1 MLDTVLRGGI
11 VIDGSGA
18 AARQADVGIRD
29 GRVAVIG
36 DIDEDARE
44 TIDVSGKIVS
54 PGFVDVHTHYD
65 AQVFWDPAISPSCF
79 HGVTT
84 VVGGNCGFSVAPLT
98 DESGPYLMRMLS
110 RVEGM
115 PLASLEEGVPWNWR
129 SFAEYL
135 DALEGKLALNA
146 GFLVGHSAIRR
157 AVMGEA
163 AVGRAANASEVEA
176 MQALLAESLEAGGLG
191 FSSTQAATHN
201 DLEGQPVPSRW
212 AERDEFIAL
221 CRTVRDHPGTTLEFI
236 PAIGVFAEED
246 MALMT
251 DMSLAADRPL
261 NWNVLVIQSFNEQG
275 WRAQL
280 AASDYAAERGA
291 KVVALTPSQVMV
303 LRLNFTS
310 GFVLDSLPDWAP
322 VIALPH
328 DEKMKALADPA
339 VRKHLDERA
348 NSEEAGVMRA
358 VAAWENMEIA
368 ETFTPENAAL
378 EGRMI
383 GELAEELGK
392 SPFDTLLD
400 IALSENLKTSFKPI
414 IPGDDDASW
423 QMRKE
428 AWLDPRTIVGASDA
442 GAHLDMIN
450 TFAYSTA
457 LLGPAVREKSLM
469 TLEEAIHQ
477 LTDVPARHYGLIE
490 RGRLEPGW
498 HADITV
504 FDPDDVGLGE
514 IYTRRDLPRDEVRLY
529 ADAFGI
535 ERVFVNGTEIVRD
548 GELTGARPGT
558 ILRSG
563 RDSETVGASLDGA
576 VRPSSE

>member
-1 MLDTVLRGGI
+1 MLDIVLRGGL
-11 VIDGSGA
+11 VIDGSGSA
-18 AARQADVGIRD
+18 AKRADVGIRE
-29 GRVAVIG
+29 GRIAAIG
-36 DIDEDARE
+36 EIDEEARE
-44 TIDVSGKIVS
+44 IVDVEGKVVS

-65 AQVFWDPAISPSCF
+65 AQAFWDPALSPSCF

-129 SFAEYL
+129 SFGEYL

-157 AVMGEA
+157 AVMREES
-163 AVGRAANASEVEA
+163 VERAANASEIEA
-176 MQALLAESLEAGGLG
+176 MQGLLAESLEAGGMG
-191 FSSTQAATHN
+191 FSSTQAPTHN
-201 DLEGQPVPSRW
+201 DLEGKPVPSRW
-212 AERDEFIAL
+212 AERDEIVAL

-236 PAIGVFAEED
+236 PAIGVFSDED
-246 MALMT
+246 TALMT
-251 DMSLAADRPL
+251 DMSLAANRPL
-261 NWNVLVIQSFNEQG
+261 NWNVLVIQSFNEAG

-280 AASDYAAERGA
+280 AASDYAEERGA
-291 KVVALTPSQVMV
+291 RVVALTPSQVMII
-303 LRLNFTS
+303 RLNFRS

-328 DEKMKALADPA
+328 DEKLKALADPA
-339 VRKHLDERA
+339 VRKRLDERA
-348 NSEEAGVMRA
+348 NSDDAGVMRA
-358 VAAWENMEIA
+358 IAVWENMLIA
-368 ETFTPENAAL
+368 ETFEPENAAY
-378 EGRMI
+378 EGQTI
-383 GELAEELGK
+383 GDVAKELGK
-392 SPFDTLLD
+392 EPFDALLD
-400 IALSENLKTSFKPI
+400 LAISEDLKTSFSPM

-428 AWLDPRTIVGASDA
+428 AWADPRTIVGASDA

-457 LLGPAVREKSLM
+457 LLGPAVRDRSLL

-477 LTDVPARHYGLIE
+477 LTDVPARHYGIRE
-490 RGRLEPGW
+490 RGRLEVGW
-498 HADITV
+498 HADVTV
-504 FDPDDVGLGE
+504 FDRDEVGLGE
-514 IYTRRDLPRDEVRLY
+514 LYTRSDLPRDEARLY

-548 GELTGARPGT
+548 GELTGACPGA

-563 RDSETVGASLDGA
+563 RDSETVEVPGGA
-576 VRPSSE
+576 

>member
-1 MLDTVLRGGI
+1 MLDTVLRGGL
-11 VIDGSGA
+11 VIDGSGS
-18 AARQADVGIRD
+18 AARRADVGMRD
-29 GRVAVIG
+29 GRIAAIG
-36 DIDEDARE
+36 EIDEEARE
-44 TIDVSGKIVS
+44 TIDVEGKVVS

-65 AQVFWDPAISPSCF
+65 AQAFWDPALSPSCF

-84 VVGGNCGFSVAPLT
+84 VMGGNCGFSVAPLT

-129 SFAEYL
+129 SFGEYL

-163 AVGRAANASEVEA
+163 SVERAANASEIEA
-176 MQALLAESLEAGGLG
+176 MQDLLAESLEAGGMG
-191 FSSTQAATHN
+191 FSSTLAPTHN
-201 DLEGQPVPSRW
+201 DLEGKPVPSRW
-212 AERDEFIAL
+212 AERDEIVAL
-221 CRTVRDHPGTTLEFI
+221 CSTVREHPGTTLEFI
-236 PAIGVFAEED
+236 PAIGVFSDED

-251 DMSLAADRPL
+251 DMSLAANRPL
-261 NWNVLVIQSFNEQG
+261 NWNVLVIQSFNEAG

-280 AASDYAAERGA
+280 AASDYAEERGA
-291 KVVALTPSQVMV
+291 RVVALTPSQVMII
-303 LRLNFTS
+303 RLNFRS
-310 GFVLDSLPDWAP
+310 GFVLDSLPEWAP

-328 DEKMKALADPA
+328 DEKLKALADPA
-339 VRKHLDERA
+339 VRKRLDERA
-348 NSEEAGVMRA
+348 NSDDAGVMRA
-358 VAAWENMEIA
+358 IAVWENMLIA
-368 ETFTPENAAL
+368 ETFTPEHAKY

-383 GELAEELGK
+383 GDLAKELGK
-392 SPFDTLLD
+392 EPFDALLD
-400 IALSENLKTSFKPI
+400 LAISEDLKTSFSPM

-428 AWLDPRTIVGASDA
+428 AWTDPRTIVGASDA

-457 LLGPAVREKSLM
+457 LLGPAVRERSLM

-477 LTDVPARHYGLIE
+477 LTDVPARHYGIRE
-490 RGRLEPGW
+490 RGRLAIGW
-498 HADITV
+498 HADVTV
-504 FDPDDVGLGE
+504 FDPDEVGLGE
-514 IYTRRDLPRDEVRLY
+514 LYTRNDLPQDEMRLY

-548 GELTGARPGT
+548 GELTGAHPGA
-558 ILRSG
+558 IIRSG
-563 RDSETVGASLDGA
+563 RDCDTIEVPGGA
-576 VRPSSE
+576 

>member
-1 MLDTVLRGGI
+1 MLDTVLRGGL
-11 VIDGSGA
+11 VIDGSGS
-18 AARQADVGIRD
+18 AARRADVGMRD
-29 GRVAVIG
+29 GRIAAIG
-36 DIDEDARE
+36 EIDEEARE
-44 TIDVSGKIVS
+44 TIDVEGKVVS

-65 AQVFWDPAISPSCF
+65 AQAFWDPALSPSCF

-84 VVGGNCGFSVAPLT
+84 VMGGNCGFSVAPLT

-129 SFAEYL
+129 SFGEYL

-163 AVGRAANASEVEA
+163 SVERAANASEIEA
-176 MQALLAESLEAGGLG
+176 MQDLLAESLEAGGMG
-191 FSSTQAATHN
+191 FSSTLAPTHN
-201 DLEGQPVPSRW
+201 DLEGKPVPSRW
-212 AERDEFIAL
+212 AERDEIVAL
-221 CRTVRDHPGTTLEFI
+221 CSTVREHPGTTLEFI
-236 PAIGVFAEED
+236 PAIGVFSDED

-251 DMSLAADRPL
+251 DMSLAANRPL
-261 NWNVLVIQSFNEQG
+261 NWNVLVIQSFNEPG

-280 AASDYAAERGA
+280 AASDYAEERGA
-291 KVVALTPSQVMV
+291 RVIALTPSQVMII
-303 LRLNFTS
+303 RLNFRS
-310 GFVLDSLPDWAP
+310 GFVLDSLPEWAP

-328 DEKMKALADPA
+328 DEKLKALADPA
-339 VRKHLDERA
+339 VRKRLDERA
-348 NSEEAGVMRA
+348 NSDDAGVMRA
-358 VAAWENMEIA
+358 IAVWENMLIA
-368 ETFTPENAAL
+368 ETFEPEHAKY

-383 GELAEELGK
+383 GDVAKELGK
-392 SPFDTLLD
+392 EPFDALLD
-400 IALSENLKTSFKPI
+400 LAISEDLKTSFSPM

-428 AWLDPRTIVGASDA
+428 AWTDPRTIVGASDA

-457 LLGPAVREKSLM
+457 LLGPAVRERSLL

-477 LTDVPARHYGLIE
+477 LTDVPARHYGIRE
-490 RGRLEPGW
+490 RGRLAIGW
-498 HADITV
+498 HADVTV

-514 IYTRRDLPRDEVRLY
+514 LYARNDLPQDEMRLY

-548 GELTGARPGT
+548 GELTGAHPGA
-558 ILRSG
+558 IIRSG
-563 RDSETVGASLDGA
+563 RDCDTVEVLGGA
-576 VRPSSE
+576 

>member
-36 DIDEDARE
+36 DIDEEARE

-310 GFVLDSLPDWAP
+310 GFVLDSLPDWAS

>member
-1 MLDTVLRGGI
+1 MLDTLLRGGI
-11 VIDGSGA
+11 VIDGSGSD
-18 AARQADVGIRD
+18 ARRADVGIRD
-29 GRVAVIG
+29 GRIAVIG

-44 TIDVSGKIVS
+44 TIDVTDKIVS

-98 DESGPYLMRMLS
+98 HESGPYLMRMLS

-157 AVMGEA
+157 AVMGEES
-163 AVGRAANASEVEA
+163 VGRAAEPDEIEA
-176 MQALLAESLEAGGLG
+176 MQALLGESLEAGGFG
-191 FSSTQAATHN
+191 FSSTMAATHN
-201 DLEGQPVPSRW
+201 DFEGKPVPSRW
-212 AERDEFIAL
+212 AERDEIVAL
-221 CRTVRDHPGTTLEFI
+221 CRTVRDHEGTTLEFI
-236 PAIGVFAEED
+236 PAIGVFSEED

-261 NWNVLVIQSFNEQG
+261 NWNVLVIQSFNEAG

-291 KVVALTPSQVMV
+291 KVVALTPTQMMV
-303 LRLNFTS
+303 LRLNFIS

-322 VIALPH
+322 VMALPH
-328 DEKMKALADPA
+328 DEKLEALADPA
-339 VRKHLDERA
+339 VRKHLDARA
-348 NSEEAGVMRA
+348 NSEDAGVMRA
-358 VAAWENMEIA
+358 IAAWENMLIA
-368 ETFTPENAAL
+368 ETFTPENASL
-378 EGRMI
+378 EGRRVGDI
-383 GELAEELGK
+383 AEELDK
-392 SPFDTLLD
+392 SPFDTMLD
-400 IALSENLKTSFKPI
+400 LALSEDLKTSFSPS

-457 LLGPAVREKSLM
+457 LLGPAVHDRGLL
-469 TLEEAIHQ
+469 TLEQAIHQ
-477 LTDVPARHYGLIE
+477 LTDVPARHYGLRE
-490 RGRLEPGW
+490 RGRLETGW

-504 FDPDDVGLGE
+504 FDPDEVGLGD
-514 IYTRRDLPRDEVRLY
+514 IYTRNDLPRDGLRLY

-535 ERVFVNGTEIVRD
+535 ERVFVNGTEIVRA
-548 GELTGARPGT
+548 GELTGAYPGT

-563 RDSETVGASLDGA
+563 RDSETVGAGPTRS
-576 VRPSSE
+576 

>member
-310 GFVLDSLPDWAP
+310 GFVLDSLPDWAS